1 MREMNKRCIEER
13 IEKMKREEG
22 REEKE
27 RVRKEKKD
35 RRRREKNV
43 V

>member
-22 REEKE
+22 REE
-27 RVRKEKKD
+27 RVRKEKED